1 MPQLLIGVN
10 VPVSAAPGA
19 DPVAAAVAAEQL
31 GYDFVSASDHPSGTE
46 PSYETWTMLTWIAA
60 STSRI
65 KIASRVL
72 SLPFRAP
79 ALVAKMAESLDR
91 LSGGRLILGLG
102 AGYADP
108 ELRGFGLPVPSARE
122 KVDGLA
128 DALAV
133 IRGLWAEPEFSYA
146 GPVHHTEAARLE
158 PKPGHPIPL
167 WLGTFGDRALGVTGR
182 LADGWIPTLGYA
194 PLDKLPAM
202 RSRVLSAASDAGRD
216 PGEITC
222 ALNVEVAVGL
232 PEGAD
237 PDLISGSPAEVAGR
251 LLRLAELGFTA
262 FNFMPSG
269 PDAADQARRLAQEVI
284 PLLRTA

>member
-1 MPQLLIGVN
+1 MPQLLLGVN

-19 DPVAAAVAAEQL
+19 DPVAAAVAAERL

-65 KIASRVL
+65 QIASRVL

-133 IRGLWAEPEFSYA
+133 IRGLWSEPEFSYA

-202 RSRVLSAASDAGRD
+202 RARVLSAASDAGRD

-232 PEGAD
+232 PEGSD
-237 PDLISGSPAEVAGR
+237 PDLISGSPAQVAGR
-251 LLRLAELGFTA
+251 LLSLAELGFTA

-269 PDAADQARRLAQEVI
+269 PDAARQPQLLGEEVI
-284 PLLRTA
+284 PLLRTF